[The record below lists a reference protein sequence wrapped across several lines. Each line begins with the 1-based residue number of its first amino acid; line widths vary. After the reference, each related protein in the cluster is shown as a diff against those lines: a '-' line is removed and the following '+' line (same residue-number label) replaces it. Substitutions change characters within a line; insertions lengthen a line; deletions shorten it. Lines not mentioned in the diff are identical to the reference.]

1 MTGIYIEWL
10 KSKRTKSFSV
20 VAILIVVA
28 TLWNIATF
36 LSAFS
41 HPELK
46 TVGTLFSNQN
56 VNLLMFPI
64 AVCVFAARI
73 VGNEREGQTFR
84 LQAVNGQHFLTI
96 FNHKFLFMMIFFSIM
111 SLLEVTVIYFFG
123 KQVGISIPFSIIELH
138 FVGQLLTIFSLIC
151 IYLPLA
157 MVLERQGILLALGL
171 LGGFSG
177 IVLNPRSYGFS
188 SLLNPITGFGSLA
201 PYKYQFL
208 GDGVFT
214 YSFDEKILWKLVIYA
229 VYCALLYG
237 LANIILK
244 KRGI

>member
-10 KSKRTKSFSV
+10 KSRRTKSFSI

-36 LSAFS
+36 SSAFS

-96 FNHKFLFMMIFFSIM
+96 FNHKFL
-111 SLLEVTVIYFFG
+111 
-123 KQVGISIPFSIIELH
+123 
-138 FVGQLLTIFSLIC
+138 IC
-151 IYLPLA
+151 IYLTLA

-177 IVLNPRSYGFS
+177 IVLNPRSYGFI

-208 GDGVFT
+208 GDGAFT
-214 YSFDEKILWKLVIYA
+214 YSFDEKILWKLVVYA

-244 KRGI
+244 KRGS